1 MDNHEAQTFVAS
13 EVQTRFPDTTWTET
27 LALDWEYACKKLDR
41 RAALSAIRTLQA
53 ESKVKKPA
61 LGKFV
66 KMAQMLCSSRSPT
79 RTEYF
84 IQYQG
89 GNKKCR
95 LNAGYF
101 FQIIT
106 TEQDYSQVAHS
117 TRAAMECMH
126 GGTWEV
132 ITNTNWSE
140 MIAQRWEFSKRQ
152 ARA

>member
-1 MDNHEAQTFVAS
+1 MDNHEAQQFVAN
-13 EVQTRFPDTTWTET
+13 EVIERFPETTWTAT
-27 LALDWEYACKKLDR
+27 LTLDWEQAVGVSWLDR
-41 RAALSAIRTLQA
+41 RAAVLAIKTLQA
-53 ESKVKKPA
+53 ESKVKKPN
-61 LGKFV
+61 LDKFL
-66 KMAQMLCSSRSPT
+66 KSARMLCARRSPT

-89 GNKKCR
+89 DGKNR

-106 TEQDYSQVAHS
+106 TDEDYSQVAHS

-140 MIAQRWEFSKRQ
+140 MIAQRREYSK
-152 ARA
+152 